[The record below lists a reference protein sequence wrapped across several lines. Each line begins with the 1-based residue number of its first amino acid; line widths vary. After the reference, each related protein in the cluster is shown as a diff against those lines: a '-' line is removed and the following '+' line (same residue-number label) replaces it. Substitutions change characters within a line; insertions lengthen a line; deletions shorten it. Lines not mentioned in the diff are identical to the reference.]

1 MAGLIQ
7 KHCKVSYIEFEELAD
22 SIDQNDN
29 AVSGDNN
36 DKLQKYRELGRP
48 YMLSAGK
55 DENIRFVFT
64 MSPLMTTVTS
74 Y

>member
-1 MAGLIQ
+1 MEQVHTLGKSHKLLSMPKKVVAGLIQ
-7 KHCKVSYIEFEELAD
+7 RHCKVSYIEFEELAD

-48 YMLSAGK
+48 
-55 DENIRFVFT
+55 
-64 MSPLMTTVTS
+64 
-74 Y
+74 